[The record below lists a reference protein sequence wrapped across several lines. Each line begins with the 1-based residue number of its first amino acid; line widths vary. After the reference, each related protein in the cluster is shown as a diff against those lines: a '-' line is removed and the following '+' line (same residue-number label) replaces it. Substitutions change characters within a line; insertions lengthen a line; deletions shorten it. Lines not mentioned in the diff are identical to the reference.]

1 MYGNSVVCPDQDV
14 MGDKWQIF
22 LLEDKEEKPTAVLL
36 PSDAREGVLSPVTEI
51 WLFVLFGLATII
63 SSLQS
68 AGVPVYQFLTN
79 PFYTEVSQQVRS
91 GLDDPA
97 VTRPGR
103 DEQPAACI
111 MQSCMSCLS
120 GSCLQLFWQAVWMS
134 HHDTCLEC
142 WPTGQ

>member
-1 MYGNSVVCPDQDV
+1 MAAHVVLIAGVLCCDCQDV

-91 GLDDPA
+91 
-97 VTRPGR
+97 
-103 DEQPAACI
+103 
-111 MQSCMSCLS
+111 
-120 GSCLQLFWQAVWMS
+120 
-134 HHDTCLEC
+134 
-142 WPTGQ
+142 